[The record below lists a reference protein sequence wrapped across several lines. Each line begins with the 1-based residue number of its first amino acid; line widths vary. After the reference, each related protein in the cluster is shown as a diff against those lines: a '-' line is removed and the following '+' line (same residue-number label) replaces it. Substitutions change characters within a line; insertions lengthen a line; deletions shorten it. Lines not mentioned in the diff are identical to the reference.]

1 MSPGGPES
9 RAKGSIMNRM
19 NSESDKSSI
28 IVIEDE
34 ADIREVL
41 VYNLKR
47 QGYAVSGCGDGL
59 TGLALIEEKRPG
71 LVLLDLMLPGLDGL
85 EICRR
90 LKGGAATAMIPII
103 MVTAKGEESDIVA
116 GLELG
121 ADDYVTKPFGT
132 RELVA
137 RVKAVLRRRQEGA
150 ERMANGRIV
159 RDGLEIDPNRHEI
172 RIDGE
177 PVQLTLTQFKLLC
190 FLAAHPGRVF
200 TRDHL
205 ISRIMGE
212 ANFIVDRNID
222 VHIQAVRKRLGPYRS
237 LIETIRGIGYR
248 FQDER

>member
-1 MSPGGPES
+1 M
-9 RAKGSIMNRM
+9 RQTA
-19 NSESDKSSI
+19 SDPDKTSI
-28 IVIEDE
+28 IVVEDE

-47 QGYAVSGCGDGL
+47 QGYAVEGCGDGL
-59 TGLALIEEKRPG
+59 SGLALIRERRPG

-90 LKGGAATAMIPII
+90 LKTDAATAGIPII
-103 MVTAKGEESDIVA
+103 MVTARGEESDIVA

-137 RVKAVLRRRQEGA
+137 RVKAVLRRGHEGA
-150 ERMANGRIV
+150 ENAANRRIV
-159 RDGLEIDPNRHEI
+159 RDGLEIDPDRHQV

-177 PVQLTLTQFKLLC
+177 PAKLTLTQFRLLH

-212 ANFIVDRNID
+212 ENFIVDRNID
-222 VHIQAVRKRLGPYRS
+222 VHIQAVRKKLGPCRN

-248 FQDER
+248 FRDSRNEGPK